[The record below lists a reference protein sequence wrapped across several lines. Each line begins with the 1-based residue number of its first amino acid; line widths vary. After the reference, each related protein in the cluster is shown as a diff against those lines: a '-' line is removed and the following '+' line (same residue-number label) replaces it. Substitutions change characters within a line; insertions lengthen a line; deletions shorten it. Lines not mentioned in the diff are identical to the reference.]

1 MEKSENRK
9 MIDEAYTDHKPIPI
23 DTTNGISKSVCKI
36 IVQRNKKIING
47 TGFFIFFSDELK
59 FLVSNY
65 HVISPDLDNEIIE
78 LEIWNKKRKKFN
90 LNNRLIKYL
99 KQPKDITAIEI
110 KEKDDV
116 YQDIQFLDFD
126 NNYIKKGYKIYK
138 DADIFSIEYPLGKR
152 AASSSG
158 KIIKI
163 NNYEFNH
170 NISTDLGSSGS
181 PILLFNDNFN
191 LIHVI
196 GIHKNGDGKN
206 KINGGTFIGEIINEI
221 NKYLEKDLKMNSI
234 ENRKL
239 DENKDLIHNKS
250 ENNQNNIEENDI
262 NNYIIAEFDIK
273 DTDIDKNI
281 EIINSIEH
289 EHAKNHSFDFLI
301 FRKNN
306 FKEKNSNNILAYP
319 EIESKNE
326 KEIKECKIKINDDFI
341 TFGYCY
347 KFKNIGKYII
357 KYFFPNYITNV
368 SHLFDEC
375 ECIIKLDLSNF

>member
-1 MEKSENRK
+1 

-116 YQDIQFLDFD
+116 
-126 NNYIKKGYKIYK
+126 
-138 DADIFSIEYPLGKR
+138 FSIEYPLGKR

-191 LIHVI
+191 LI
-196 GIHKNGDGKN
+196 
-206 KINGGTFIGEIINEI
+206 
-221 NKYLEKDLKMNSI
+221 YS
-234 ENRKL
+234 
-239 DENKDLIHNKS
+239 
-250 ENNQNNIEENDI
+250 
-262 NNYIIAEFDIK
+262 
-273 DTDIDKNI
+273 
-281 EIINSIEH
+281 
-289 EHAKNHSFDFLI
+289 
-301 FRKNN
+301 
-306 FKEKNSNNILAYP
+306 
-319 EIESKNE
+319 
-326 KEIKECKIKINDDFI
+326 
-341 TFGYCY
+341 
-347 KFKNIGKYII
+347 
-357 KYFFPNYITNV
+357 
-368 SHLFDEC
+368 
-375 ECIIKLDLSNF
+375 